1 MCCELCAVCCPQC
14 GAQSLGDTQYQQSFS
29 NDISANDGNGCRS
42 DCKITIVT
50 VSPLLDWADYLCLV
64 LKEGEEHGPV
74 EVRGWQ

>member
-1 MCCELCAVCCPQC
+1 MCCPQC

-50 VSPLLDWADYLCLV
+50 AYHLCLTGQTIFV
-64 LKEGEEHGPV
+64 EKNCLLLKEGDEEQGPV
-74 EVRGWQ
+74 EVKGWQ